1 MSYVEILNVTFLLI
15 ISISIFGWI
24 FSLIIKDSS
33 IADILWGLYFLAGA
47 IFIFIIRDINPSII
61 QIIVLVA
68 IIIWSLRLSLH
79 IGIRKVGKEEDYRY
93 KDWRK
98 KWGSNFLIYSL
109 IQNFIFQGIL
119 AFMILSS
126 VMVIDY
132 NQSIQSLGWW
142 QIIGI
147 AIWLFGFIYEIVSD
161 YQLNNF
167 KKTKKSKEEVL
178 KTGLWKYS
186 RHPNYFGE
194 ISQWWG
200 IWIISI
206 GFSYFYI
213 GLLSPI
219 LITFLIVKVSGVPL
233 LEKRYKNNLSYQKY
247 AIVTPSLLPIKI
259 RKRT

>member
-61 QIIVLVA
+61 QILVLVA

-93 KDWRK
+93 KEWRK
-98 KWGSNFLIYSL
+98 KWGTSFMIYSL

-119 AFMILSS
+119 SFIMLSS

-132 NQSIQSLGWW
+132 SQNPKSLDWW
-142 QIIGI
+142 QFFGVM
-147 AIWLFGFIYEIVSD
+147 IWLFGFIYEAVSD

-167 KKTKKSKEEVL
+167 KKSKKSKEDIL

-194 ISQWWG
+194 ITQWWG
-200 IWIISI
+200 LWIVSI
-206 GFSYFYI
+206 GLSYFYI
-213 GLLSPI
+213 GLLSPVLITI
-219 LITFLIVKVSGVPL
+219 LIIKVSGIPL
-233 LEKRYKNNLSYQKY
+233 LEKRYHNNPSYQKY
-247 AIVTPSLLPIKI
+247 ASVTPKLIPIKI
-259 RKRT
+259 RKGI